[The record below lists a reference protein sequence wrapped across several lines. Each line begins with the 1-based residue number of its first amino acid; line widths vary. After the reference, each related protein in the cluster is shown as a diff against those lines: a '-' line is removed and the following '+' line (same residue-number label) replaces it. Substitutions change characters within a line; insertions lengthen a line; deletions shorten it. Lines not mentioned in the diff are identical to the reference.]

1 MPCSSCSALHGVN
14 CNYKQQQQ
22 QQKTDTTTV
31 EPRYLKVKDTEY
43 D

>member
-1 MPCSSCSALHGVN
+1 MPRSSCSALHVMN
-14 CNYKQQQQ
+14 CNYKQQ

-31 EPRYLKVKDTEY
+31 EPQYLKVKDTEY